1 MRGRDKHTRS
11 RTRVA
16 EEAARYLET
25 VDLFA
30 SLDADPHADAR
41 TRAAFARAC
50 EALRTQAGRP
60 ARKGVL
66 RWRS

>member
-1 MRGRDKHTRS
+1 MNGQDNQTRAS
-11 RTRVA
+11 VA
-16 EEAARYLET
+16 DEAARYLET

-41 TRAAFARAC
+41 ARAAFARAC

-60 ARKGVL
+60 GRKGVR